1 VEAVHGDLKREVVLE
16 SVRYYR
22 TIFDWDLS
30 IDEKAYERG
39 MKVWVPLAV
48 DKPIPFAKAVDMS
61 FLTPANLVTALQRR
75 ASRLRRL
82 TRRARA
88 VLLHDSVRIEASSK
102 CQLRCPVCPTGNGSN
117 RKSAVGWSHLTLA
130 DFRRF
135 VEQNPRIRHV
145 ELSNWGEIFLN
156 PELKG
161 IIAYAHRHGIRLTA
175 NNGVNF
181 NVASAEVI
189 EQLVR
194 CRFDRLTIAIDGTS
208 EETYAVYR
216 HGGSLRRVIAN
227 IERLNDEKRRHAS
240 RYPKLVWQ
248 FIVFGHNEH
257 ELPLARQMA
266 AALGMRFFPKLH
278 ADHWDTDHSPVRDPD
293 TVKAQSPACPRSHAR
308 SFGSATSASISCRA
322 TRSGRR
328 RR

>member
-1 VEAVHGDLKREVVLE
+1 
-16 SVRYYR
+16 
-22 TIFDWDLS
+22 
-30 IDEKAYERG
+30 
-39 MKVWVPLAV
+39 
-48 DKPIPFAKAVDMS
+48 
-61 FLTPANLVTALQRR
+61 
-75 ASRLRRL
+75 
-82 TRRARA
+82 
-88 VLLHDSVRIEASSK
+88 
-102 CQLRCPVCPTGNGSN
+102 
-117 RKSAVGWSHLTLA
+117 
-130 DFRRF
+130 

-248 FIVFGHNEH
+248 LIVFGHNEH
-257 ELPLARQMA
+257 DLPLARQMA

-293 TVKAQSPACPRSHAR
+293 TVKAQSGLPAVSREEFRQRYQREYFVPCYQIWSSPQVTGTRSCSDAATTC
-308 SFGSATSASISCRA
+308 GATSGTCSRPGS
-322 TRSGRR
+322 TRP
-328 RR
+328 